1 MVETLRKLKEGKQ
14 VSIPIY
20 NFHTHSREKQQKAI
34 YGANVIIF
42 EGIMAFA
49 HKSLLELM
57 DMKIFVDTGKD
68 SVLLFRLCL
77 LLYQSLTQFVSMFDI
92 YRPLYVFS
100 LSPLYLSNYP
110 AIYLSI

>member
-20 NFHTHSREKQQKAI
+20 NFLTHSREKQQKAI

-57 DMKIFVDTGKD
+57 DMKIFVDTGKL
-68 SVLLFRLCL
+68 VYCEFLA
-77 LLYQSLTQFVSMFDI
+77 
-92 YRPLYVFS
+92 RPG
-100 LSPLYLSNYP
+100 LSARRRPR
-110 AIYLSI
+110 AVH

>member
-57 DMKIFVDTGKD
+57 DMKIFVDTGKLMD
-68 SVLLFRLCL
+68 ERGWNTVVARLSENAKNVKNDL
-77 LLYQSLTQFVSMFDI
+77 
-92 YRPLYVFS
+92 
-100 LSPLYLSNYP
+100 
-110 AIYLSI
+110 

>member
-1 MVETLRKLKEGKQ
+1 MKEGKQ

-57 DMKIFVDTGKD
+57 DMKIFVDTGKR
-68 SVLLFRLCL
+68 F
-77 LLYQSLTQFVSMFDI
+77 
-92 YRPLYVFS
+92 
-100 LSPLYLSNYP
+100 N
-110 AIYLSI
+110 